1 MLGPCTCH
9 ECVKH
14 RVTHGTRTYD
24 ENGYD
29 PDGYDH
35 DARDIDGRDVD
46 GYDKDGINALG
57 YDRDGNPR
65 NVGSE
70 ELDLAELWDA
80 FSGTPDDFLKHLR
93 GITRDADTID
103 EITFCDHCL
112 NPNWNDEMSSTGN
125 DLRVCDDP
133 CWDDFTCCADCDER
147 FPAADLNDV
156 AGESTVCDRCLNDDY
171 TWCESCEEYYPDDSE
186 HNHDDDDEA
195 CCDPPQTS
203 FTVRNDGC
211 EPLAN
216 DTRTMIT
223 LPAGTISAEGI
234 KAIQNYLREQGIFVY
249 RDEMAALGNQW
260 QTKTGNYA
268 KRLSRFHYQ
277 THRVG
282 FSPVVMSQVGCIAR
296 DHSKQVDVEIEV
308 TRDLNQSAS
317 AFYHDD
323 SCWWGSYSESRCA
336 LKTNGGYGIRAF
348 GERGNVSGRAW
359 VMPLRK
365 KDNGQLTP
373 TFNTMTPDALIVFN
387 GYGELSGY
395 AAARIISHMAG
406 LTYRKISFVCHPMY
420 VNSGGYLVASE
431 EITGRVER
439 YADNRLELDVPQHST
454 LFRDEQTE
462 AADAT

>member
-29 PDGYDH
+29 PDGYDV
-35 DARDIDGRDVD
+35 DGYDVD
-46 GYDKDGINALG
+46 GYDVDGVNALG

-65 NVGSE
+65 NVNSG
-70 ELDLAELWDA
+70 ELNLPELWNA
-80 FSGTPDDFLKHLR
+80 FSGTPYAFLEYLR
-93 GITRDADTID
+93 GITRDADAID

-112 NPNWNDEMSSTGN
+112 NPNWDDEMSSTGN
-125 DLRVCDDP
+125 ELRVCDSP
-133 CWDDFTCCADCDER
+133 CFDAFPCCDDCDKR
-147 FPAADLNDV
+147 FPAADLNGV
-156 AGESTVCDRCLNDDY
+156 ADGNAVCDGCLENNY
-171 TWCESCEEYYPDDSE
+171 TWCENCEEHYADDSE
-186 HNHDDDDEA
+186 HNHEDDDYDL
-195 CCDPPQTS
+195 CCDPPQLV
-203 FTVRNDGC
+203 FAARNDGC

-216 DTRTMIT
+216 DTRATIT

-234 KAIQNYLREQGIFVY
+234 KAIQSYLREQGIFVY
-249 RDEMAALGNQW
+249 RDEMAGLGDQW

-268 KRLSRFHYQ
+268 KRLSRFYYQ
-277 THRVG
+277 THGTG

-296 DHSKQVDVEIEV
+296 DHSKQVDVEIEI

-359 VMPLRK
+359 VMPLRE

-406 LTYRKISFVCHPMY
+406 LTYRKISFGCSPMY
-420 VNSGGYLVASE
+420 VNSNSGYIVASE
-431 EITGRVER
+431 EITGR
-439 YADNRLELDVPQHST
+439 YANTGLHLDVPQHST
-454 LFRDEQTE
+454 LFPR
-462 AADAT
+462 